1 MPTVTDTSTGYKAE
15 VEPPT
20 GKTAKELVDA
30 LPGGAAGVLKDGLN
44 AADATIKVTEVGIC
58 VEPSDGSACPA
69 GGGGDDPCFSREAEA
84 CRIVD
89 TSVAPFAAF
98 RACFDETAPSVA
110 ERVKMT
116 ALTGGDYI
124 LSAGKDQAYKFTRV
138 IVNQH
143 REANFKSALLEINH
157 ANGELSL
164 TPDHV
169 LEVDGEFVPA
179 RLAAAGSKLGESEVS
194 VVTATAGEVIRIPM
208 PVLTEETRKG
218 YIKQARGEA
227 ESARV
232 SVRNARRDGL
242 GMLKE
247 LLKEKE
253 ISEDEERRGQ
263 DVIQKLTDDF
273 VAKVESALSEKETDL
288 MAI

>member
-1 MPTVTDTSTGYKAE
+1 MIDDIKQETEERMGKALEALSHNFNKIRTGRAHPSLLDSIRIEYYGAETPLNQLANINIEDARTLSVVAFDKAITPDIE
-15 VEPPT
+15 RAIM
-20 GKTAKELVDA
+20 KSDL
-30 LPGGAAGVLKDGLN
+30 GLN
-44 AADATIKVTEVGIC
+44 
-58 VEPSDGSACPA
+58 P
-69 GGGGDDPCFSREAEA
+69 
-84 CRIVD
+84 
-89 TSVAPFAAF
+89 
-98 RACFDETAPSVA
+98 
-110 ERVKMT
+110 
-116 ALTGGDYI
+116 
-124 LSAGKDQAYKFTRV
+124 
-138 IVNQH
+138 
-143 REANFKSALLEINH
+143 
-157 ANGELSL
+157 
-164 TPDHV
+164 
-169 LEVDGEFVPA
+169 
-179 RLAAAGSKLGESEVS
+179 
-194 VVTATAGEVIRIPM
+194 ATAGDVIRIPM

-273 VAKVESALSEKETDL
+273 VAKVESALSEKEADL